1 MRILHGARPSEKLM
15 QSPDPLF
22 SIYWYDPT
30 GQQIREKYL
39 QPIDQCKEAFD
50 RLTQGP
56 AAQMGLIKSIKL
68 TDHLDCLVIE
78 LTRERD
84 SWVRTV

>member
-1 MRILHGARPSEKLM
+1 M
-15 QSPDPLF
+15 PDLNPLF
-22 SIYWYDPT
+22 SIYWHDPT

-39 QPIDQCKEAFD
+39 EPIEQCKEAFD

-56 AAQMGLIKSIKL
+56 AAQMGLVKSIIM
-68 TDHLDCLVIE
+68 TDSLDCLVVK

>member
-1 MRILHGARPSEKLM
+1 MSDIN
-15 QSPDPLF
+15 PLF

-30 GQQIREKYL
+30 GQQIQERYL
-39 QPIDQCKEAFD
+39 EPIEQCKEAFE

-56 AAQMGLIKSIKL
+56 AAQMGLVKSIKL
-68 TDHLDCLVIE
+68 TDSLDCLVIE

>member
-1 MRILHGARPSEKLM
+1 M
-15 QSPDPLF
+15 PDLNPLF

-39 QPIDQCKEAFD
+39 EPIEQCKEAFD

-56 AAQMGLIKSIKL
+56 AAQMGLVKSIKL
-68 TDHLDCLVIE
+68 TDSLDCLVIE